1 MELRQLTYFL
11 TAVQTLSFRKAA
23 ELCFVAQPALSRQIA
38 ALEEELG
45 VALFTRAKQRITV
58 TAAGNEFAIYAR
70 NALEQLQQGQQAM
83 VNMQG
88 GIEGTITLGCVEPL
102 ATAFLPVIFRSF
114 HQRYPRVRF
123 HIHVLR
129 TDDLMTLVE
138 HGELDLGLI
147 FDPAIRPE
155 VLVFKELF
163 RQSLHV
169 LMPAQHP
176 LAQRPQA
183 NASLT
188 LPEIVTE
195 PLLLLRQTARL
206 RRIIDRIL
214 MQRGIAVQPIVEIDS
229 MEVLKELVIQGSGIT
244 LMLPVF
250 LGPTWN
256 EDNVAVAPL
265 ADVPEQFIFALVYRR
280 FGSISRPAR
289 QFINVVTQE
298 EVIKELG
305 KSAPSVSLRSSTL
318 L

>member
-45 VALFTRAKQRITV
+45 VSLFTRAKQRITI
-58 TAAGNEFAIYAR
+58 TPAGTEFAVYAR
-70 NALEQLQQGQQAM
+70 NALEQIQQGQQAM
-83 VNMQG
+83 VNMQAG
-88 GIEGTITLGCVEPL
+88 VEGTITLGCVEPL
-102 ATAFLPVIFRSF
+102 ATAFLPAIFQSF

-123 HIHVLR
+123 NVRVLR
-129 TDDLMTLVE
+129 TDDVMTLVE
-138 HGELDLGLI
+138 HEEVDVGLI
-147 FDPAIRPE
+147 FDPTIRPE

-176 LAQRPQA
+176 LAQRPQS
-183 NASLT
+183 SLA
-188 LPEIVTE
+188 LEQILTE

-214 MQRGIAVQPIVEIDS
+214 MQRGIVVQPIVEIDS
-229 MEVLKELVIQGSGIT
+229 MEGLKELVKQGSGIT
-244 LMLPVF
+244 LMLPAL
-250 LGPTWN
+250 LGSN
-256 EDNVAVAPL
+256 QSEEDVAVVPL

-289 QFINVVTQE
+289 QFMNVVTQDGA
-298 EVIKELG
+298 IKGLVEHG
-305 KSAPSVSLRSSTL
+305 KSTSIIEIDH
-318 L
+318 

>member
-45 VALFTRAKQRITV
+45 VSLFTRAKQRITV
-58 TAAGNEFAIYAR
+58 TSAGNEFAIYAR

-83 VNMQG
+83 VNMQEG
-88 GIEGTITLGCVEPL
+88 VEGTITLGCVEPL
-102 ATAFLPVIFRSF
+102 ATAFLPAIFHSF

-123 HIHVLR
+123 NVRVLR
-129 TDDLMTLVE
+129 TDDVMTLIE
-138 HGELDLGLI
+138 HEEVDLGLI
-147 FDPAIRPE
+147 FDPTIRPE

-183 NASLT
+183 SLA
-188 LPEIVTE
+188 LEEILTE
-195 PLLLLRQTARL
+195 PLLLLLCQTARI

-214 MQRGIAVQPIVEIDS
+214 MQRGIVVQPIVEIDS
-229 MEVLKELVIQGSGIT
+229 IEGLKELVKQGCGIT
-244 LMLPVF
+244 LMLPAL
-250 LGPTWN
+250 LGSNWGR
-256 EDNVAVAPL
+256 DDVAIAPL

-289 QFINVVTQE
+289 QFINMVTQDGA
-298 EVIKELG
+298 IRELG
-305 KSAPSVSLRSSTL
+305 DKKIFWNKSSDTK
-318 L
+318 

>member
-38 ALEEELG
+38 ALEKELG
-45 VALFTRAKQRITV
+45 VSLFTRAKQRITV
-58 TAAGNEFAIYAR
+58 TSAGNEFAIYAR

-83 VNMQG
+83 VNMQEG
-88 GIEGTITLGCVEPL
+88 VEGTITLGCVEPL
-102 ATAFLPVIFRSF
+102 ATSFLPVIFQSF

-123 HIHVLR
+123 DVRVLR
-129 TDDLMTLVE
+129 TDDVMTLIE
-138 HGELDLGLI
+138 HEEVDVGLI
-147 FDPAIRPE
+147 FDPTIQPE

-176 LAQRPQA
+176 LAQKQQ
-183 NASLT
+183 ASLA
-188 LPEIVTE
+188 LEQILTE
-195 PLLLLRQTARL
+195 PLLLLRQTVRI

-214 MQRGIAVQPIVEIDS
+214 MQRGIVVQPIVEIDS
-229 MEVLKELVIQGSGIT
+229 MEGLKELVKQGSGIT
-244 LMLPVF
+244 LMLPAL
-250 LGPTWN
+250 LGSN
-256 EDNVAVAPL
+256 QGRDEVAVAPL

-289 QFINVVTQE
+289 QFINVVTHDGA
-298 EVIKELG
+298 IRELVEHG
-305 KSAPSVSLRSSTL
+305 KSASIIEIDH
-318 L
+318 

>member
-83 VNMQG
+83 VNMQEG
-88 GIEGTITLGCVEPL
+88 VEGIITLGCVEPL
-102 ATAFLPVIFRSF
+102 ATAFLPAIFHSF

-123 HIHVLR
+123 DVRVLR
-129 TDDLMTLVE
+129 TDDVMTLIE
-138 HGELDLGLI
+138 HEEVDLGLI
-147 FDPAIRPE
+147 FDPTSQPE

-183 NASLT
+183 SVVLEQI
-188 LPEIVTE
+188 LTE
-195 PLLLLRQTARL
+195 PLLLLHQTTRI

-214 MQRGIAVQPIVEIDS
+214 MQRGIVVRPIVEIDS
-229 MEVLKELVIQGSGIT
+229 MGGLEELVKQGSGIT
-244 LMLPVF
+244 LMLPAL
-250 LGPTWN
+250 LGSN
-256 EDNVAVAPL
+256 RRSDGVAVARL

-289 QFINVVTQE
+289 QFINVVTQDGA
-298 EVIKELG
+298 IRELG
-305 KSAPSVSLRSSTL
+305 G
-318 L
+318 

>member
-23 ELCFVAQPALSRQIA
+23 DLCFVAQPALSRQIA

-45 VALFTRAKQRITV
+45 VALFTRAKQRIMV

-83 VNMQG
+83 VNMQEG
-88 GIEGTITLGCVEPL
+88 VEGTITLGCVEPL
-102 ATAFLPVIFRSF
+102 ATAFLPVIFQSF

-123 HIHVLR
+123 NVRVLR
-129 TDDLMTLVE
+129 TDDVMTLIE
-138 HGELDLGLI
+138 HEEVDLGLI
-147 FDPAIRPE
+147 FDPTIQPE

-169 LMPAQHP
+169 LMPALHP

-183 NASLT
+183 SLT
-188 LPEIVTE
+188 LEEILTE
-195 PLLLLRQTARL
+195 PLILLGQTTRI

-214 MQRGIAVQPIVEIDS
+214 MQRGIVVQPIVEIDS
-229 MEVLKELVIQGSGIT
+229 LEGLKELVKLGSGIT
-244 LMLPVF
+244 LMLPAL
-250 LGPTWN
+250 LGSN
-256 EDNVAVAPL
+256 QGGGDVAVAPL

-289 QFINVVTQE
+289 HFMNIVTQE
-298 EVIKELG
+298 GAIGESG
-305 KSAPSVSLRSSTL
+305 K
-318 L
+318 

>member
-58 TAAGNEFAIYAR
+58 TSAGNEFAVYAR

-83 VNMQG
+83 VNMQQG
-88 GIEGTITLGCVEPL
+88 VEGTITLGCVEPL
-102 ATAFLPVIFRSF
+102 AMAFLPAIFHSF
-114 HQRYPRVRF
+114 HQRYPRIRF
-123 HIHVLR
+123 HVRVLH
-129 TDDLMTLVE
+129 TDEVMTLIE
-138 HGELDLGLI
+138 HEEIDVGLI
-147 FDPAIRPE
+147 FDPTSRPE

-176 LAQRPQA
+176 LAHNLQ
-183 NASLT
+183 ASLA
-188 LPEIVTE
+188 LEQILTE
-195 PLLLLRQTARL
+195 PLLLLRQTTRL

-214 MQRGIAVQPIVEIDS
+214 MQRGLVVQPIVEIDS
-229 MEVLKELVIQGSGIT
+229 MEVLKELVKQGNGMT
-244 LMLPVF
+244 LMLPAL
-250 LGPTWN
+250 LGSN
-256 EDNVAVAPL
+256 LSEDDVAVAPL

-289 QFINVVTQE
+289 QFINVVTQHGAIRE
-298 EVIKELG
+298 
-305 KSAPSVSLRSSTL
+305 
-318 L
+318 

>member
-45 VALFTRAKQRITV
+45 VSLFTRAKQRITV
-58 TAAGNEFAIYAR
+58 TSAGNEFAIYAR

-83 VNMQG
+83 VNMQEG
-88 GIEGTITLGCVEPL
+88 VEGTITLGCVEPL
-102 ATAFLPVIFRSF
+102 ATAFLPVVFQSF

-123 HIHVLR
+123 SVRVLR
-129 TDDLMTLVE
+129 TDDVMTLVE
-138 HGELDLGLI
+138 HEEVDLGLI
-147 FDPAIRPE
+147 FDPTFRPE

-163 RQSLHV
+163 RQSLHI

-183 NASLT
+183 ASLA
-188 LPEIVTE
+188 LEEIITE
-195 PLLLLRQTARL
+195 PLVLLRQTARL

-214 MQRGIAVQPIVEIDS
+214 MQRGIVVQPVVEIDS
-229 MEVLKELVIQGSGIT
+229 MEGLKQLVKQGSGIT
-244 LMLPVF
+244 LMLPAL
-250 LGPTWN
+250 LGSN
-256 EDNVAVAPL
+256 RSEDGVVIAPL
-265 ADVPEQFIFALVYRR
+265 VDVPEQFIFALVYRR

-289 QFINVVTQE
+289 QFMNMVMQGE
-298 EVIKELG
+298 AMKELVEHG
-305 KSAPSVSLRSSTL
+305 KPASIIEIDH
-318 L
+318 